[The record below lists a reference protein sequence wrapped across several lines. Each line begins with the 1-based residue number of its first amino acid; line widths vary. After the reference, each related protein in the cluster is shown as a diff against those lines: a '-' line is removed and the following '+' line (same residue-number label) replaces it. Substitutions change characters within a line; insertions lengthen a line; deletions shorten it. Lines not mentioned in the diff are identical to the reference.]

1 MQGKMNTSDSRFEE
15 ITKPKY
21 PISIHDRYEGRQM
34 RMRIVG
40 YYVHGNKGYVAF
52 NENEERPDMF
62 KITDGFH
69 DRQINERNVG
79 KYKGYRQVQ
88 QKDINL
94 QRIIGRMRGTR
105 PWHPLLSVLKEASK

>member
-1 MQGKMNTSDSRFEE
+1 MQ
-15 ITKPKY
+15 
-21 PISIHDRYEGRQM
+21 
-34 RMRIVG
+34 IVG
-40 YYVHGNKGYVAF
+40 YYVHVNKEYVAF
-52 NENEERPDMF
+52 SEDGECPNRF

-69 DRQINERNVG
+69 DRQINERNIG

-105 PWHPLLSVLKEASK
+105 PWHPMLSVLKEALK